1 MNSDNKLRV
10 GFFYPS
16 FCMTRPIDPE
26 CLWTSA
32 RGLTGSELSCVMYA
46 IGLAKLGHNVTFFT
60 KVKNPGQS
68 DGVNFLPYED
78 WSNGYRTQ
86 HWDALC
92 SWMVPQPLAIADSK
106 AFRFLNQQCSEL
118 TLFEPGW
125 ESYVDIFT
133 PLSNSHA
140 RYMADKTPFPKENW
154 RILHNGVDL
163 ETFRPG
169 NKVSGKM
176 VWASSHD
183 RGLHWLLEAFPQVKK
198 KVPHANLHIF
208 YNFEG
213 VTSFS
218 NMTPSIEKMS
228 PTYPEL
234 ARRSRYVLEAIKRL
248 EGCGVHVHE
257 SVSRERIR
265 DEMSEAEV
273 LAYPCDPV
281 LYTET
286 FGVTVLEA
294 CATGTVPVLCTSDA
308 FEELWG
314 SVGMNVPPPYNSN
327 KGAYIENLVQVLT
340 DKPLRDKLS
349 SECVA
354 HAQSF
359 SWPVLVKKLEDCLLS
374 RGKTGLS
381 DVLWDDSETK
391 ITEIQSAPIVK
402 LNIGCGPNVFPF
414 PGWTNYD
421 REDISGYLEAI
432 RAMSESDIHD
442 VNQRNLVKYAKS
454 EPIHFEVRDLRVGF
468 SDHPDGSVD
477 SIYVGQ
483 LIEHLNPIHEAPAF
497 VRECYRMLRP
507 GGVLRMTTPDLDILI
522 NSYLDGSTD
531 KFIPDLPN
539 FYKNAIPSDR
549 LSYILYG
556 SAGANCTWE
565 RYEGHMHMYNRD
577 SMSRLFSEAGF
588 KSPFFFYSVSG
599 DSRCSVM
606 SKEVFDAGMTHSF
619 ISEAVR

>member
-16 FCMTRPIDPE
+16 LCMTRPVDPR
-26 CLWTSA
+26 CLWTSS

-46 IGLAKLGHNVTFFT
+46 IGLAELGHNVTFFT
-60 KVKNPGQS
+60 KITGPGQS
-68 DGVNFLPYED
+68 NGVNFLSCED
-78 WSNGYRTQ
+78 WSNGYKDQ

-92 SWMVPQPLAIADSK
+92 SWMIPQPLALADEK
-106 AFRFLNQQCSEL
+106 VFRFLNQQCSEL
-118 TLFEPGW
+118 TLFESGW
-125 ESYVDIFT
+125 ESYTDLFT

-140 RYMADKTPFPKENW
+140 RYMADKTSFSKDKW
-154 RILHNGVDL
+154 KILHNGVDL
-163 ETFRPG
+163 NSFRPG
-169 NKVSGKM
+169 DKTSGKM
-176 VWASSHD
+176 IWASSHD
-183 RGLHWLLEAFPQVKK
+183 RGLHWLLEAFPQIKK

-218 NMTPSIEKMS
+218 NMTPSVEKMS

-248 EGCGVHVHE
+248 EGHGVHVHE

-265 DEMSEAEV
+265 DEMATAEV

-294 CATGTVPVLCTSDA
+294 CATGTIPVLCTSDA

-314 SVGMNVPPPYNSN
+314 SVGMNVPPPYNLN
-327 KGAYIENLVQVLT
+327 KGAYVDNLVQVLT
-340 DKPLRDKLS
+340 DKSLREKLS
-349 SECVA
+349 LECMT
-354 HAQSF
+354 HARTF
-359 SWPVLVKKLEDCLLS
+359 SWPVLVKKLEECLLS
-374 RGKTGLS
+374 RGKTGLP
-381 DVLWDDSETK
+381 DVSWNDELRIET
-391 ITEIQSAPIVK
+391 TSFNSTVK

-414 PGWTNYD
+414 SGWKNYD
-421 REDISGYLEAI
+421 REDISGYLEAVKV
-432 RAMSESDIHD
+432 MSESGLQ
-442 VNQRNLVKYAKS
+442 NESQRNLIRYAKS
-454 EPIHFEVRDLRVGF
+454 EPVHFEVRDLRAGF
-468 SDHPDGSVD
+468 SDYQDGSVD

-483 LIEHLNPIHEAPAF
+483 LIEHLNPLHEAPAF
-497 VRECYRMLRP
+497 IRECYRMLRP

-522 NSYLDGSTD
+522 NAYLDGSTD
-531 KFIPDLPN
+531 KFIPELPD

-556 SAGANCTWE
+556 SAGENCTWE

-577 SMSRLFSEAGF
+577 SMTRLFSEAGF
-588 KSPFFFYSVSG
+588 KSPFFFYSSSG
-599 DSRCSVM
+599 ESRCPVM

-619 ISEAVR
+619 ISEAIR